1 MSDTRNRYA
10 HFFPHR
16 QSKFNG
22 EFHNGYVYTGVFGE
36 PDYCGNAVPG
46 ASRADQRLYAE
57 RKKIVPVL
65 ENTESKAL
73 IEHGLYEYER
83 GILAFSRQMCETSKI
98 SGKQIASMK
107 NVLLY
112 LRHIGQEP
120 SEDVLEFLPLCQ
132 AVNREEKKGG

>member
-1 MSDTRNRYA
+1 MENSITNTFIPEFSENRIIVEMLCRAPHGQTR
-10 HFFPHR
+10 
-16 QSKFNG
+16 
-22 EFHNGYVYTGVFGE
+22 GYMQNE
-36 PDYCGNAVPG
+36 
-46 ASRADQRLYAE
+46 
-57 RKKIVPVL
+57 KKIVPVL

-83 GILAFSRQMCETSKI
+83 GILAFSRQMCETWKI

-120 SEDVLEFLPLCQ
+120 SEDVLEFFASMPSSESG
-132 AVNREEKKGG
+132 REKRRLSMLLN